1 MRDQQSSDTS
11 IALDANTDVQ
21 QEADKPAVKW
31 RYLFGFLA
39 WTVLNAIAFYM
50 TASIMIPQRLK
61 DIGVANPDATLGAIN
76 AAGAGQPSARRH
88 VQHRHDD
95 PQLQSRVPHRHRHR
109 TVRWRVGLD
118 HQAHQVIQTGPYRRI

>member
-39 WTVLNAIAFYM
+39 WTVLNNLVFPTAIVIA
-50 TASIMIPQRLK
+50 LC
-61 DIGVANPDATLGAIN
+61 
-76 AAGAGQPSARRH
+76 AGAS
-88 VQHRHDD
+88 V
-95 PQLQSRVPHRHRHR
+95 L
-109 TVRWRVGLD
+109 T
-118 HQAHQVIQTGPYRRI
+118 IKRIK

>member
-76 AAGAGQPSARRH
+76 AAGAGQAIVTMTHNYNLVFPTAI
-88 VQHRHDD
+88 
-95 PQLQSRVPHRHRHR
+95 
-109 TVRWRVGLD
+109 
-118 HQAHQVIQTGPYRRI
+118 VIALCAGASVLTIKRIK

>member
-50 TASIMIPQRLK
+50 TVSIMIPQRLK

-76 AAGAGQPSARRH
+76 ATCAGQAIGSFVTSSIVTMTHNYNLVFPTAIVIALCAGAS
-88 VQHRHDD
+88 V
-95 PQLQSRVPHRHRHR
+95 L
-109 TVRWRVGLD
+109 T
-118 HQAHQVIQTGPYRRI
+118 IKRIK